1 MPWREEAD
9 GCRAEIVRTTRAR
22 IIHLRNDWKD
32 LMGLIEKRLH
42 EHFASLDDEDDDT
55 AAAAA
60 PSATDAA
67 LPRDSV
73 PETLDQPFAKVNTV
87 VDNSPAAAAGL
98 QPGDLIRN
106 FGYVSLENHD
116 GLKKVA
122 ECVQG
127 NEGVR
132 RRRLST
138 KHARGGKADGSTAKH
153 PRQGVPKQRRAQAA
167 GTALDA
173 DASARLGRQRDARMP
188 YSAAVAVGWLGTGLL
203 GHNRDLSAV
212 STPAQ
217 AVRFGLHSRELSW
230 ASCAGRRWITAGSQN
245 SREKFPRTS
254 IIVSTALRRNPCPG
268 W

>member
-1 MPWREEAD
+1 MPWGEEAD
-9 GCRAEIVRTTRAR
+9 GCLNDIVRTTRAR

-42 EHFASLDDEDDDT
+42 EHFASLEDDDDT
-55 AAAAA
+55 E
-60 PSATDAA
+60 SAVPTNADTSI
-67 LPRDSV
+67 PRDSV

-106 FGYVSLENHD
+106 FGYVNLENHD

-132 RRRLST
+132 RPRPSAT
-138 KHARGGKADGSTAKH
+138 HARGGKADGSTANH

-167 GTALDA
+167 RIALNTKA
-173 DASARLGRQRDARMP
+173 ATRLGRQRDARMP
-188 YSAAVAVGWLGTGLL
+188 YSAAVAVGWLGTCLL

-212 STPAQ
+212 PTPAQ
-217 AVRFGLHSRELSW
+217 AVRFGPHLCESNW
-230 ASCAGRRWITAGSQN
+230 ASCASRRWTTAGNQD
-245 SREKFPRTS
+245 SREKLL
-254 IIVSTALRRNPCPG
+254 ALL
-268 W
+268 